1 MHRSSGAVAV
11 FHAYVSEAVWL
22 RSDSVMIENGD
33 LFHGPQD
40 ELAIGAKRAALAAG
54 MMYR

>member
-1 MHRSSGAVAV
+1 VHRSSGAVAV
-11 FHAYVSEAVWL
+11 FHAYVSEAVLL